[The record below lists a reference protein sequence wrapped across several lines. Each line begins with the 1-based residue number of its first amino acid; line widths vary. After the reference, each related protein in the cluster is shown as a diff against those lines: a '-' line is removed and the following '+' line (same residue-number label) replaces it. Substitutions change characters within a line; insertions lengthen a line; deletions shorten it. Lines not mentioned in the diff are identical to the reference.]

1 MKKSENFDTRL
12 KAALNKSLY
21 QKTKYRIVGSVAYS
35 SIYTRI
41 YNAKKNGEDAA
52 VKVILVEKQR
62 EHNVYQHKD
71 LSESERRCDP
81 KDSYDHELHA
91 LQSLRNI
98 GSLYAVEILSD
109 GNVVD
114 FEDWEVYYFIM
125 KKYSPL
131 IDTRGTNKQAIFNPL
146 MNKWIAEYGRNDTAA
161 YLGCC
166 ITNAFLEMRKA
177 HIENNRDIKP
187 ENLYLAN
194 NEEDMFLNRFIL
206 GDFGE
211 SHPESSVITTAQAHI
226 GTKEYIPG
234 NQEPNTSWKYDQFML
249 GVTMYEIFN
258 GTPLPPYER
267 RSEDENMRYADWA
280 DGTAPIPAP
289 VKYEID
295 EDLFAIIK
303 RMTMYDPDKRY
314 DNIDEL
320 KNDLAGVIK
329 NKEFSEKLNS
339 GNGYNSTKKSKK
351 SFLIKALCAVLVVA
365 VICSSVFF
373 GINRKRNSSES
384 ITLFEQN
391 SLGSTESSSTNK
403 ENSSQIPLSLEDIN
417 IEYSG
422 VVHGLYSQDGL
433 DFYTDKYGMR
443 IRGIKDEYGQDVIDL
458 SYQKCT
464 PHFMIQNNIVYYS
477 VQKST
482 EAFENVE
489 SQFAHLSSWSTTS
502 GYKVSIDGTQYE
514 KLIDFNGS
522 GYFIYTTDEYIYYA
536 DQGNIMSDE
545 HAENY
550 SLYRLNRQTG
560 EKELITDKTD
570 NGYSPGNFVYSNDKI
585 FYSGVDGTVD
595 ETDYLYY
602 YDIESGEIN
611 HSDFKILPGAFSTVR
626 SESGASSMDT
636 RLVNW
641 SDSNL
646 CFITAKETGNV
657 TDDELSETEY
667 DISLVKYNTVS
678 EKTDVLKNL
687 GICKALITNKIN
699 AFDKPAIGIF
709 IESYENQNPEI
720 DEGLYYYDEES
731 GFVKLNNSLLDKDE
745 FGDER
750 KIDISDFIFVLNK
763 TDYYFDIY
771 DHHHDFNEWLC
782 IATKDKVIK
791 IMYID
796 YIPMGINIGNHS
808 VVIYATEESDN
819 LTYNE
824 VLDLNKVENPSY
836 LNSYL
841 FNKHS

>member
-62 EHNVYQHKD
+62 EHNVYQHQD

-267 RSEDENMRYADWA
+267 RSEDENMRYAAWA

-314 DNIDEL
+314 DSIDEL

-339 GNGYNSTKKSKK
+339 GNGYNSKKKSKK
-351 SFLIKALCAVLVVA
+351 SFLIKALCAVLVIA

-373 GINRKRNSSES
+373 GINRKRNNYSEIPFS
-384 ITLFEQN
+384 DKNNESQQTEKQPAPPAFAENAYSFKTISGDHSEIDNYITIGDCSVFLIDSLIIHTQN
-391 SLGSTESSSTNK
+391 GWIQPAEETNGSLVS
-403 ENSSQIPLSLEDIN
+403 
-417 IEYSG
+417 
-422 VVHGLYSQDGL
+422 VAFDGK
-433 DFYTDKYGMR
+433 T
-443 IRGIKDEYGQDVIDL
+443 
-458 SYQKCT
+458 
-464 PHFMIQNNIVYYS
+464 IVYSFIEFDTTDYH
-477 VQKST
+477 T
-482 EAFENVE
+482 AFYRYDIE
-489 SQFAHLSSWSTTS
+489 
-502 GYKVSIDGTQYE
+502 QYE
-514 KLIDFNGS
+514 KIKLFDCQYDWAECVYFDESVIYYHTLTDS
-522 GYFIYTTDEYIYYA
+522 GYVLFRFDLKTLETEMLIQGKYNNLPETKYVFSNNKSYLLIYETDESSTSWNHLTDSIDIYCI
-536 DQGNIMSDE
+536 DDRQFTDTITLSSSDME
-545 HAENY
+545 F
-550 SLYRLNRQTG
+550 
-560 EKELITDKTD
+560 
-570 NGYSPGNFVYSNDKI
+570 NFVDYIDDETFYYRTRFQNEDENQTDYQLFKYNTEKKDKQLLLEFSLPTYFTEDPDLYELPYIENTSRFLYYKYDSVNEKI
-585 FYSGVDGTVD
+585 FYYDVAEEKSFSV
-595 ETDYLYY
+595 ESNRFDYLLECGENLVGVLSSKNNTYRFYFMNNYSFDNVWVVEHTTNDFSENSTLTKNGFYY
-602 YDIESGEIN
+602 KITTLSGIADYSFE
-611 HSDFKILPGAFSTVR
+611 
-626 SESGASSMDT
+626 
-636 RLVNW
+636 
-641 SDSNL
+641 
-646 CFITAKETGNV
+646 
-657 TDDELSETEY
+657 
-667 DISLVKYNTVS
+667 
-678 EKTDVLKNL
+678 
-687 GICKALITNKIN
+687 
-699 AFDKPAIGIF
+699 
-709 IESYENQNPEI
+709 EI
-720 DEGLYYYDEES
+720 DFTGET
-731 GFVKLNNSLLDKDE
+731 N
-745 FGDER
+745 
-750 KIDISDFIFVLNK
+750 
-763 TDYYFDIY
+763 
-771 DHHHDFNEWLC
+771 
-782 IATKDKVIK
+782 
-791 IMYID
+791 
-796 YIPMGINIGNHS
+796 
-808 VVIYATEESDN
+808 TE
-819 LTYNE
+819 
-824 VLDLNKVENPSY
+824 
-836 LNSYL
+836 
-841 FNKHS
+841 